1 MTLTEIVAMLESFG
15 IPYAYYTFPVDQAPP
30 LPYCVYYF
38 PNNNDVMADNRNYV
52 RVVNIVIEL
61 YTENKDFALEDN
73 IESKLLYPYTKEV
86 VYINSERMYQITY
99 ESEVVL
105 KNE

>member
-38 PNNNDVMADNRNYV
+38 PNNNDVIADNRNYV
-52 RVVNIVIEL
+52 RVVDIVIEL

-73 IESKLLYPYTKEV
+73 IESKLLYPYTKDV
-86 VYINSERMYQITY
+86 VYINSEKMYQITY

>member
-1 MTLTEIVAMLESFG
+1 MPTTLSLQTKHRPFHTAFI
-15 IPYAYYTFPVDQAPP
+15 
-30 LPYCVYYF
+30 
-38 PNNNDVMADNRNYV
+38 NNDVIADNRNYV

-73 IESKLLYPYTKEV
+73 IESKLLYPYTKDV
-86 VYINSERMYQITY
+86 VYINSEKMYQITY

>member
-1 MTLTEIVAMLESFG
+1 MTLNEIVAMLETFG

-38 PNNNDVMADNRNYV
+38 PNNNDVMADNRNFV
-52 RVVNIVIEL
+52 RVVDIRIEL
-61 YTENKDFALEDN
+61 YTENKDFALEYD
-73 IESKLLYPYTKEV
+73 IESKLLFPYSKNVE
-86 VYINSERMYQITY
+86 YINSENMYQITY

-105 KNE
+105 NG